1 MIIILLLLCIPVLTV
16 AKLDTVVFQVDVKL
30 LTMSFLTDNKST
42 IASYVE
48 CNTNSCNGCFKVCI
62 RSTSQS
68 QCTVRI
74 HYTTQHT
81 NMVNKQ
87 LSFPRASHNEKLNG
101 FRSTVFIPEEELMDA
116 KLLDVPVFRKMTK
129 WEKIDLLRY
138 TLYPKEF
145 IPKSGESTEW
155 ENVTLISKKKVL
167 RLNIAFKVTYKLV
180 DLEKYNNK
188 QQKNAATNNTL
199 TTDEVDKTMETNS
212 NNEESVDIQEGDNK
226 QGNNTDISDKLRN
239 DKELI
244 DSIVT
249 NSTNQGNDNNS
260 GSDDQ
265 QHKTTDT
272 HNSMTTESEIRNSTI
287 IQPTNQ
293 ANDSNSDSGDQ
304 EHKTTDTHNSMTT
317 ESEMRN
323 STIIQPT
330 NQANDNNSDSDDQQ
344 HKTTDT
350 HNAMT
355 TESEMRNS
363 MITQPTNQAND
374 NNSDSDD
381 QQHKTTDTHNAM
393 TTESEMRNSMI
404 TQPTNQANDNN
415 SDSDDQQYK
424 TTDTHNA
431 MTAES
436 EMRNTTITQ
445 PTNQGDDSIPFW
457 IWFIC
462 YLSKTIFRYDICPTM
477 GYRSI

>member
-1 MIIILLLLCIPVLTV
+1 MIIVLLLLCIPVLTV

-212 NNEESVDIQEGDNK
+212 NNEESVDIQGDNK

-287 IQPTNQ
+287 IQTTNQ
-293 ANDSNSDSGDQ
+293 ANDSNSDSDDQ
-304 EHKTTDTHNSMTT
+304 E
-317 ESEMRN
+317 
-323 STIIQPT
+323 
-330 NQANDNNSDSDDQQ
+330 

-381 QQHKTTDTHNAM
+381 QEHKTTDTHNAM

-436 EMRNTTITQ
+436 EMRNTTIAQ

>member
-1 MIIILLLLCIPVLTV
+1 MIIVLLLLCIPVLTV

-212 NNEESVDIQEGDNK
+212 NNEESVDIQGDNK

-287 IQPTNQ
+287 IQTTNQ
-293 ANDSNSDSGDQ
+293 ANDSNSDSDDQ
-304 EHKTTDTHNSMTT
+304 E
-317 ESEMRN
+317 
-323 STIIQPT
+323 
-330 NQANDNNSDSDDQQ
+330 

-381 QQHKTTDTHNAM
+381 QEHKTTDTHNAM

-436 EMRNTTITQ
+436 EMRNTTIAQ
-445 PTNQGDDSIPFW
+445 PTNQGDDSIPF
-457 IWFIC
+457 C
-462 YLSKTIFRYDICPTM
+462 K
-477 GYRSI
+477 